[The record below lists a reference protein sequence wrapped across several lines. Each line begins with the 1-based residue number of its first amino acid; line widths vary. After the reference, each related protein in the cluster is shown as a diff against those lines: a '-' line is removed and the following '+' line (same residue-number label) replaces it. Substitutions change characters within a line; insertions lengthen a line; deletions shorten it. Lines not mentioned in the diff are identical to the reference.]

1 MLAINEVSCGNGSVA
16 LRVTGV
22 VDDDTVEHF
31 EQAVEGAIGAGLDS
45 LVLDL
50 RRCQLDSAGL
60 AALIRLQRSEE
71 RRPEATLL
79 VTTDVDLL
87 WTLQVVGLT
96 YFCEVF
102 GTLEAALEASSAT
115 ALSIAG
121 APHE

>member
-1 MLAINEVSCGNGSVA
+1 LVSVNEVSCGNGSVA

-22 VDDDTVEHF
+22 VDDDTVEQF
-31 EQAVEGAIGAGLDS
+31 EQAVEGAVGAGLDS

-50 RRCQLDSAGL
+50 TSCRLESAGL

-102 GTLEAALEASSAT
+102 ATLEAALDASSAT

-121 APHE
+121 APYE